1 MPSLWS
7 SILRRS
13 AWTICLTGILTLV
26 CLFTIRK
33 LQFDT
38 SPSTL
43 ILAGSSEARY
53 YEEIKRIFGNDQLIL
68 IGIQGDNLLRPSEL
82 ARVRDLTNELE
93 RIPGVKRVLS
103 LTNVKDVRGVGDEV
117 VVSPLVPEEESP
129 TALQDLRGRIRNN
142 PFYVKNL
149 ISSDERTLAVLV
161 FLDEFEQKES
171 LLQGREVTRQVRAI
185 SQRVLGEGQA
195 FVSGL
200 PEMELQGTENMI
212 RDLRVLTPLTL
223 LLVTSFSG
231 KRALPAGSWKS
242 AGILFLYAIPFSFAY
257 TRLSAS
263 AGALILFGVVQ
274 LTMITAGLWSG
285 ERPRLL
291 QWLGLGTSIVG
302 LVYLLMPGIGTPSLP
317 GATLMSI
324 AGFSWGVYSLR
335 GRGAASP
342 LAQTTSN
349 FVRSVP
355 LILSVSLLTI
365 PQIHIEGIGALFAVM
380 SGVVASGA
388 GYVIW
393 YSALRGLTATR
404 AAVVQLAVPILA
416 AGGGVAFLGE
426 NVSPRLAIASAM
438 VLGGIALALWG
449 QTPRSPK

>member
-13 AWTICLTGILTLV
+13 AWTICLTGIVTLV
-26 CLFTIRK
+26 CLFKIRN

-68 IGIQGDNLLRPSEL
+68 IGIQSDNLLRSSEL

-103 LTNVKDVRGVGDEV
+103 LTNVKDVRGDGDEV
-117 VVSPLVPEEESP
+117 VVSPLVPEEGSNSD
-129 TALQDLRGRIRNN
+129 LQMLRSRIRSN

-185 SQRVLGEGQA
+185 TQRVLGEGQA

-223 LLVTSFSG
+223 VLVTLILAVSF
-231 KRALPAGSWKS
+231 RCLR
-242 AGILFLYAIPFSFAY
+242 GILLPLGMI
-257 TRLSAS
+257 
-263 AGALILFGVVQ
+263 ALAVVWT
-274 LTMITAGLWSG
+274 LAAMVWSG
-285 ERPRLL
+285 RTLE
-291 QWLGLGTSIVG
+291 SDDHD
-302 LVYLLMPGIGTPSLP
+302 PSVFADLKRN
-317 GATLMSI
+317 
-324 AGFSWGVYSLR
+324 VLR
-335 GRGAASP
+335 DP
-342 LAQTTSN
+342 
-349 FVRSVP
+349 
-355 LILSVSLLTI
+355 LSVSVLPAP
-365 PQIHIEGIGALFAVM
+365 PQSICRLGRA
-380 SGVVASGA
+380 
-388 GYVIW
+388 
-393 YSALRGLTATR
+393 GLT
-404 AAVVQLAVPILA
+404 QDWI
-416 AGGGVAFLGE
+416 E
-426 NVSPRLAIASAM
+426 PRTI
-438 VLGGIALALWG
+438 
-449 QTPRSPK
+449 RH